1 MDLERNAA
9 ILEKTDQAIAAKVR
23 GSGQAALGRLTT
35 DQRVTSAA
43 QVRPEKTKIFL
54 ANNISFYVP
63 CPRCCWRPATP
74 SRTPR

>member
-23 GSGQAALGRLTT
+23 GGGQAALGRLTT

-43 QVRPEKTKIFL
+43 QVRPEETKIF
-54 ANNISFYVP
+54 
-63 CPRCCWRPATP
+63 
-74 SRTPR
+74 